1 MRVIDLPT
9 LLLILAAGFELGL
22 QGWFGFSIVGWLFGT
37 WKIVA
42 YEVIGALP
50 SGSCSDSDLSRIE

>member
-42 YEVIGALP
+42 YEVIGCAAIWQLF
-50 SGSCSDSDLSRIE
+50 RQRFV